1 MDRDRYDHP
10 DDSNKNRHAPGSV
23 SEEVSGTGQ
32 RFKGAVKREVG
43 DALDDEL
50 MEEKGA
56 RENEAGKDRQRRNDA
71 V

>member
-1 MDRDRYDHP
+1 MDNHDRP
-10 DDSNKNRHAPGSV
+10 DDSKQNRHAPGSA

-43 DALDDEL
+43 DAIDDER
-50 MEEKGA
+50 MEDKGA
-56 RENEAGKDRQRRNDA
+56 RENEAGKDRQERNDA

>member
-1 MDRDRYDHP
+1 MDNYDRP

-23 SEEVSGTGQ
+23 SEEVSGAGQ

-43 DALDDEL
+43 DAIDDEQ
-50 MEEKGA
+50 MEDKGE
-56 RENEAGKDRQRRNDA
+56 RENEAGKERQRRNDA

>member
-1 MDRDRYDHP
+1 VDKDKYDRP

-23 SEEVSGTGQ
+23 SEEVSGAGQ

-43 DALDDEL
+43 DAIDDEQ
-50 MEEKGA
+50 MEDKGA
-56 RENEAGKDRQRRNDA
+56 RENEAGKERQRRNDA

>member
-1 MDRDRYDHP
+1 MDNYDRP

-23 SEEVSGTGQ
+23 AEEVSGAGQ

-43 DALDDEL
+43 DAIDDEQ
-50 MEEKGA
+50 MEDKGE
-56 RENEAGKDRQRRNDA
+56 RENEAGKERQRRNDA

>member
-1 MDRDRYDHP
+1 MDPNDRP
-10 DDSNKNRHAPGSV
+10 DDSNQNRHAPGSV

-43 DALDDEL
+43 DAIDDEE
-50 MEEKGA
+50 MEDKGE
-56 RENEAGKDRQRRNDA
+56 RENEAGKDRQKRNDA

>member
-1 MDRDRYDHP
+1 MDKYDRP
-10 DDSNKNRHAPGSV
+10 DDSKENRHAPGSV

-32 RFKGAVKREVG
+32 RVKGAVKREVG
-43 DALDDEL
+43 DAMDDEH
-50 MEEKGA
+50 MEEKGE

>member
-1 MDRDRYDHP
+1 MDNYDRP
-10 DDSNKNRHAPGSV
+10 DDSAKNRHAPGSV

-43 DALDDEL
+43 DAIDDEQ

-56 RENEAGKDRQRRNDA
+56 RENEAGKERQRRNDA

>member
-1 MDRDRYDHP
+1 MDNYDRP

-43 DALDDEL
+43 DAIDDEQ
-50 MEEKGA
+50 MEEKGE

>member
-1 MDRDRYDHP
+1 MDNYDRP
-10 DDSNKNRHAPGSV
+10 DDSDKNRHAPGSV

-43 DALDDEL
+43 DAIDDEE
-50 MEEKGA
+50 MEDKGA
-56 RENEAGKDRQRRNDA
+56 RENEAGKDRQKKNDA